1 MSGYVLFDS
10 LLAPYII
17 TGMDVKQLKNIIQTT
32 FPGLSI
38 NNFSILGDGKYAY
51 ACLVN
56 DKIVFKIPKLEDEY
70 MNDQD
75 KEVNI
80 LQHLANKLCVRIPE
94 ILYGGHSVDGKY
106 IIGESFLNGIT
117 YTQELHDSFDEK
129 TKSDILQ
136 QIGRIMRNLHDCAPS
151 DYVWLN
157 RNVET
162 YIDNLD
168 AFNKYCDFNVRKALP
183 KDIINS
189 ADNLAEKYKQ
199 ISSEYPATPVFV
211 HCDLHF
217 GNMIFDCES
226 KRITGLIDFGAAHYA
241 EPARDMHYYYGTG
254 AKDILTG
261 YGDNGDQF
269 LPIRQQFQSVINMM
283 CNIQEDL
290 QNHKLPDNNIKKLK
304 LCLSLTQ

>member
-1 MSGYVLFDS
+1 
-10 LLAPYII
+10 
-17 TGMDVKQLKNIIQTT
+17 
-32 FPGLSI
+32 
-38 NNFSILGDGKYAY
+38 
-51 ACLVN
+51 
-56 DKIVFKIPKLEDEY
+56 

-94 ILYGGHSVDGKY
+94 ILYSGNSIDGKY

-168 AFNKYCDFNVRKALP
+168 AFNKYCDSNVRNAVP

-283 CNIQEDL
+283 CNIKEDL

-304 LCLSLTQ
+304 LCLSLPQ

>member
-1 MSGYVLFDS
+1 
-10 LLAPYII
+10 
-17 TGMDVKQLKNIIQTT
+17 MDIKQLKNIVQTT
-32 FPGLSI
+32 FPELSI

-94 ILYGGHSVDGKY
+94 ILYSGNSIDGKY

-151 DYVWLN
+151 D
-157 RNVET
+157 
-162 YIDNLD
+162 
-168 AFNKYCDFNVRKALP
+168 
-183 KDIINS
+183 
-189 ADNLAEKYKQ
+189 
-199 ISSEYPATPVFV
+199 PV
-211 HCDLHF
+211 
-217 GNMIFDCES
+217 
-226 KRITGLIDFGAAHYA
+226 
-241 EPARDMHYYYGTG
+241 
-254 AKDILTG
+254 
-261 YGDNGDQF
+261 
-269 LPIRQQFQSVINMM
+269 
-283 CNIQEDL
+283 
-290 QNHKLPDNNIKKLK
+290 
-304 LCLSLTQ
+304 